1 MNRIYKLIL
10 CTLVVTAL
18 VPGCDTDD
26 LHDLNINPQAV
37 DQIDMNFLFTMA
49 ELGIASNGSSGD
61 NRYTD
66 WRTNIGMASTAMQQL
81 ATTGGISSTG
91 NFYTDNAET
100 AAAPFDFTYND
111 QLKNI
116 SEILKQ
122 TGPGGFQEGQ
132 RLNMR
137 QAARIL
143 KAFSFQRVTDFY
155 GAVPY
160 FEANKGIDDLTDP
173 SDGIL
178 FPAYDPQSVI
188 YADMLKELEEATAAL
203 SDTNP
208 DEGFSGADF
217 VYDGDIAKWKKF
229 GYSLM
234 LRLAMR
240 VSNVDAAMANEYVA
254 KAITGGVMEDNED
267 NFVIPMA
274 LSPSEWTNQ
283 NGISRAFAPG
293 DGGNPNFLSRR
304 LIDFLKGTDPNT
316 VADDDPRLMI
326 LTSGI
331 GDWVSDPTRPN
342 NNGWNVIDDDPLN
355 QEGLPNGHD
364 NSMLQS
370 IYGAD
375 FTQVETFS
383 RINYRLL
390 QDDEPYMIMN
400 HAEVEFLLA
409 EAAERGI
416 GGATN
421 AAAHYDAGVRSAMQM
436 YTIYGQGEQEVV
448 DELVVSDAE
457 VDAYLATYPYGS
469 RDPLEMIGEQ
479 MWVSKFLNWWEAW
492 QDWKRTGF
500 PALTPIDYPGNVT
513 GGQIPR
519 RLMYPNTEVGA
530 NPNFDQHD
538 KNNYVA
544 RMWWDGGTE

>member
-10 CTLVVTAL
+10 SALAFVLL
-18 VPGCDTDD
+18 VPGCDTDE

-37 DQIDMNFLFTMA
+37 TEIDMNFLFTMA

-66 WRTNIGMASTAMQQL
+66 WRTNIGMASTAMQHL
-81 ATTGGISSTG
+81 ATTGGISAAG
-91 NFYTDNAET
+91 NFYTDNAEMS
-100 AAAPFDFTYND
+100 AAPFDFTYND

-116 SEILKQ
+116 AEILKQ

-143 KAFSFQRVTDFY
+143 RAFSFQRVTDFY

-160 FEANKGIDDLTDP
+160 TEANQGLE
-173 SDGIL
+173 GVF
-178 FPAYDPQSVI
+178 FPTYDPQSVI
-188 YADMLKELEEATAAL
+188 YTDLLKELDEASAAL
-203 SDTNP
+203 SATNP
-208 DEGFSGADF
+208 DEGFSQADF
-217 VYDGDIAKWKKF
+217 VYDGDIVKWKKF

-240 VSNVDAAMANEYVA
+240 VSNVAPALAQEYVA
-254 KAITGGVMEDNED
+254 KAVAGGVMTSNAD
-267 NFVIPMA
+267 NFIVPMA
-274 LSPSEWTNQ
+274 LGPSEWTNQ

-293 DGGNPNFLSRR
+293 DGGNPSFLSRR
-304 LIDFLKGTDPNT
+304 MIDFLKGADPNS

-326 LTSGI
+326 ISGGI
-331 GDWVSDPTRPN
+331 ADWTA
-342 NNGWNVIDDDPLN
+342 NGWIPIDTDPLD
-355 QEGLPNGHD
+355 QEGLPNGYD
-364 NSMLQS
+364 NGMLQAE
-370 IYGAD
+370 YGAAMV
-375 FTQVETFS
+375 QVQTFS

-390 QDDEPYMIMN
+390 QDDDPYMILN

-416 GGATN
+416 GGVTN
-421 AAAHYDAGVRSAMQM
+421 AAGHYNAGVKSAMQM
-436 YTIYGQGEQEVV
+436 YTIYAQGDAAVV
-448 DELVVSDAE
+448 TELTVTDAE
-457 VDAYLATYPYGS
+457 VNTYLSQYPYAGTT
-469 RDPLEMIGEQ
+469 DEKLEMIGEQ

-492 QDWKRTGF
+492 QDWKRTGY
-500 PALTPIDYPGNVT
+500 PVLTPVNYPGNVT
-513 GGQIPR
+513 GGTIPR
-519 RLMYPNTEVGA
+519 RLMYPGTEVAA
-530 NPNFDQHD
+530 NPNFNQLEV
-538 KNNYVA
+538 NNYTS